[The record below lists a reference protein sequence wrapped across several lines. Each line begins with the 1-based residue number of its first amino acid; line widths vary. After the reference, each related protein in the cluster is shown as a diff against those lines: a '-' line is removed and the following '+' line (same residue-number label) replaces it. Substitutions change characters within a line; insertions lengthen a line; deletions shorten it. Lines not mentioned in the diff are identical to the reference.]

1 MSSSS
6 GLPNVEPTYGALLIG
21 AFVAVFFQG
30 ILSVQAFIYYENF
43 PDDSRKM
50 KTLVAT
56 AWILDLLQLV
66 FICDSVYY
74 YLARNWG
81 NVDALATTTVALDLH
96 LIPLTC
102 ATLLCQGFFLL
113 RVWRFSK
120 NLILSL
126 FLAAACLTTGIIDI
140 IMAVQTISDPSLNT
154 ILSHVFSAE
163 VISVFA
169 VGAAADLSIAA
180 ILCWYLRRELTEF
193 DRINSLVGRLI
204 QYTVATGLVTSLL
217 ALGCLISY
225 VAAPNGLIFMAMHFS
240 LGRMYTN
247 ALLATLN
254 SRKILRTQ
262 LRPPSNLQWT
272 RTNVPAMPTFTQRS
286 ELATERSQDIQLKTV
301 DEEDGMVRS
310 SKRGFESAV

>member
-1 MSSSS
+1 MSSPSS
-6 GLPNVEPTYGALLIG
+6 LPNVEPTYGALLIG
-21 AFVAVFFQG
+21 AFVAMFFQG

-43 PDDSRKM
+43 PHDSRKM
-50 KTLVAT
+50 KALVAT
-56 AWILDLLQLV
+56 VWTLDLVQLV
-66 FICDSVYY
+66 FICHAVYH

-81 NVDALATTTVALDLH
+81 NVDVLATTTVALDLH

-113 RVWRFSK
+113 RVWKFSK
-120 NLILSL
+120 KLILSL
-126 FLAAACLTTGIIDI
+126 FLGAACLSTGIIDI
-140 IMAVQTISDPSLNT
+140 VMAIQTISNPSLNT
-154 ILSHVFSAE
+154 VLSHMFSAE

-193 DRINSLVGRLI
+193 DRINSLIGRLI

-217 ALGCLISY
+217 ALGCLIAY
-225 VAAPNGLIFMAMHFS
+225 VGAPNGLIFMAMHFS

-262 LRPPSNLQWT
+262 LAPPSNLQWT
-272 RTNVPAMPTFTQRS
+272 RTNVPSMPAFARRS
-286 ELATERSQDIQLKTV
+286 EVATELNQDIQLKTV
-301 DEEDGMVRS
+301 EDRDDISSS